1 MKKNKEAWHQM
12 PKWIS
17 NLARKLLDSDRI
29 DVDPTAG
36 QSVVKTKICA
46 HAGDRTMQVTY
57 DCTD

>member
-1 MKKNKEAWHQM
+1 M